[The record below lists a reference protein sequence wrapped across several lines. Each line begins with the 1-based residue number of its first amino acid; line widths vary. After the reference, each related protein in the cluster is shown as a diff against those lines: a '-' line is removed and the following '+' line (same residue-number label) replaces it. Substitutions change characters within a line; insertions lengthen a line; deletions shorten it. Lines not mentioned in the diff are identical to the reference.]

1 MNQFQH
7 HIYFSVCLLIS
18 FQFKT
23 SNAQITTDRPSQ
35 SDNSYVLE
43 TGYFQFENAFNAY
56 FYESAPYTNYQFSLP
71 ATSIRYGLHPKAEL
85 RLGAEYTQSLLVDDN
100 PNTYNINNS
109 NLQHLQLG
117 TKIQIL
123 KRVAW
128 ISHILIPVDNNNA
141 ERLGQLHKVSATFP
155 LTKKTSITSNL
166 VYRRVNTQVFNDGIP
181 NTSYMATFNIWSQ
194 ITPNLMLFSEPYILY
209 ILYNNNS
216 YHSLNFNAGFAYVLH
231 ENHQIDLSAG
241 TSVYTS
247 FGPQSFVSLGYS
259 FRFKK

>member
-7 HIYFSVCLLIS
+7 HLYLSVCLLIS
-18 FQFKT
+18 FQIKT

-43 TGYFQFENAFNAY
+43 TGYFQFENAFNAN

-71 ATSIRYGLHPKAEL
+71 ATSIRYGLHQKAEL
-85 RLGAEYTQSLLVDDN
+85 RLGAEYNQSLLVDDN

-117 TKIQIL
+117 TKIQLL

-141 ERLGQLHKVSATFP
+141 ERLGQLHKVTATFP

-166 VYRRVNTQVFNDGIP
+166 VYRRVNTQVFNDLIP
-181 NTSYMATFNIWSQ
+181 NNSYMATLNFWSQ
-194 ITPNLMLFSEPYILY
+194 ITPNLMLFSEPY

-241 TSVYTS
+241 TSVHTS
-247 FGPQSFVSLGYS
+247 FAPQSFVALGYS

>member
-7 HIYFSVCLLIS
+7 HIYLSVCLLIS
-18 FQFKT
+18 FQIKT

-43 TGYFQFENAFNAY
+43 TGYFQFENAFNAS
-56 FYESAPYTNYQFSLP
+56 FYESAPNTHYQFSLP

-85 RLGAEYTQSLLVDDN
+85 RLGAEYTQYLSVDNN

-109 NLQHLQLG
+109 YIQHLQLG
-117 TKIQIL
+117 TKIQLL

-128 ISHILIPVDNNNA
+128 ISHILIPVDNDNA

-166 VYRRVNTQVFNDGIP
+166 IYRRVNTRVFNDLIP
-181 NTSYMATFNIWSQ
+181 NSSYMGTLNIWSQ
-194 ITPNLMLFSEPYILY
+194 ITPKLMVFSEPYVLF
-209 ILYNNNS
+209 YNNN

-241 TSVYTS
+241 TSVHTS
-247 FGPQSFVSLGYS
+247 FVPQSFVALGYS